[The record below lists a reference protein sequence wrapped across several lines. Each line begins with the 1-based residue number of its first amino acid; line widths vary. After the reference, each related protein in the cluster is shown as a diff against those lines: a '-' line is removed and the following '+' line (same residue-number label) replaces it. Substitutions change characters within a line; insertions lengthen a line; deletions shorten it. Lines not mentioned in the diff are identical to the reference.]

1 MKLFTGARHRG
12 AVVELYTE
20 WKHFCLF
27 FGGDTAG
34 GTFGNPKVNAEQR
47 LLAV

>member
-1 MKLFTGARHRG
+1 METFLFVLR
-12 AVVELYTE
+12 
-20 WKHFCLF
+20 
-27 FGGDTAG
+27 GDTAG